1 MKKIRILGIAPYKG
15 LVTLMKQCALQ
26 YPEIELTAFSG
37 SMEQGLAI
45 ARRYSEQYDII
56 ISRANTA
63 NMISQAVH
71 IPVIDIGIGYYD
83 VLRCIKM
90 AQNTSTKFAL
100 LGFQSLTLIAKNL
113 CDLLQIKLDIF
124 SFSPENW
131 TDSDRLLD
139 NMKEQDYKT
148 VICDMIPYDHAK
160 MIGITP
166 IILTSSAESVKQ
178 AIESAIRTWHQ
189 NQKLL
194 SSNAMMQTLIHSSSN
209 RHLILDLDG
218 NCLYSTLDAEKEDL
232 FISCLK
238 KEISKSKNIPRRSF
252 FVTLENQLYSIRS
265 SFAEEGSEPYIIFRV
280 MPSKIPLSHS
290 KYGITIMDKKQA
302 QQSFVESFY
311 SNTELARDIISATE
325 QIAPSDTP
333 LMITG
338 EIGTGKDRVAYLY
351 YAKSHRCDNPLY
363 VINCALLNDKTWNFM
378 INHYNSPF
386 TDNDNTIYIS
396 NLGVLPPQR
405 QKQLLSIILDTN
417 LHIRNRLIFS
427 CTQSRDGCLPHT
439 ALEYSNTLGCIPLP
453 IKPLREQK
461 SDLVSSASL
470 YIDTLNQDLGR
481 QVVGLS
487 EDAAQLVMDYD
498 YPCNSTQFKRILKKA
513 VLETSTAYISGE
525 TIKTILKEESV
536 LFPAD
541 HPSHAMPHPHAHTQG
556 NETNK
561 PAFALNLDQSLD
573 RISQDIVQHVLALCD
588 GNQTAAAKRL
598 GISRTTL
605 WRYIN
610 R

>member
-26 YPEIELTAFSG
+26 YPEIELTAFAG

-100 LGFQSLTLIAKNL
+100 LGFQSLTVIAKNL

-131 TDSDRLLD
+131 KDSDRLLD

-189 NQKLL
+189 NQTLL
-194 SSNAMMQTLIHSSSN
+194 SFNAMMQTLIHSSSN

-265 SFAEEGSEPYIIFRV
+265 SFAEEESEPYIIFRV

-290 KYGITIMDKKQA
+290 KYGITIMNKEQA

-338 EIGTGKDRVAYLY
+338 EIGTGKDRVACLY

-386 TDNDNTIYIS
+386 TDNENTIYIS
-396 NLGVLPPQR
+396 NLDVLSPQR

-427 CTQSRDGCLPHT
+427 CTQSRDDHLPHA

-461 SDLVSSASL
+461 NDLVSSASL
-470 YIDTLNQDLGR
+470 YIDTLNQNLGR

-487 EDAAQLVMDYD
+487 EEAVRLVKDYD

-525 TIKTILKEESV
+525 TIETILKEESM
-536 LFPAD
+536 LFPAS
-541 HPSHAMPHPHAHTQG
+541 HPSHAMTHTQPQSS
-556 NETNK
+556 ETLA

-573 RISQDIVQHVLALCD
+573 KISQDIVLHVLTLCD